1 MLTELPDK
9 DEQNKILELV
19 KSDPA
24 RMEVLEVPLPPLA
37 VCCSVLQCVLQ
48 CENPGARQT

>member
-19 KSDPA
+19 RSDPA
-24 RMEVLEVPLPPLA
+24 RMEVLEVPLPPLTA
-37 VCCSVLQCVLQ
+37 CCSVLQSVLQ
-48 CENPGARQT
+48 CVAV